1 MKTLISKLLIVL
13 SLTAASVVWASDV
26 TMYKHPQ
33 CGCCEKWA
41 NILRDEGYRVTS
53 KGTYNIEQLKN
64 QMGLPSSLRS
74 CHTAIIGD
82 FIIEGHVPEKT
93 LARFL
98 ADPPAGAQGL
108 AVPGMPIGSPGM
120 EHPTRKD
127 AYDCLLYTSPSPRD
141 VEESRMPSSA

>member
-1 MKTLISKLLIVL
+1 MKTLIGKFLFLFSLIL
-13 SLTAASVVWASDV
+13 ASAAWASDI

-41 NILRDEGYRVTS
+41 NILRDQGRQVTS

-93 LARFL
+93 IARFL
-98 ADPPAGAQGL
+98 ADTPVGARGL

-127 AYDCLLYTSPSPRD
+127 AYDVLWFD
-141 VEESRMPSSA
+141 QQGNVQVFEHID

>member
-1 MKTLISKLLIVL
+1 MKTLISKLLFLL
-13 SLTAASVVWASDV
+13 SLTVASAVWASDI

-41 NILRDEGYRVTS
+41 NILRDQGYQVTS

-64 QMGLPSSLRS
+64 QMGLPNSLRS

-98 ADPPAGAQGL
+98 ADPPVGAQGL

-127 AYDCLLYTSPSPRD
+127 AYDVLWFD
-141 VEESRMPSSA
+141 QQGKAQVFEHID

>member
-1 MKTLISKLLIVL
+1 MVPAT
-13 SLTAASVVWASDV
+13 VWTSEI

-41 NILRDEGYRVTS
+41 DILRDQGHQVTS

-64 QMGLPSSLRS
+64 QLGLPSSLRS
-74 CHTAIIGD
+74 CHTAITED
-82 FIIEGHVPEKT
+82 FIIEGHVPEGT

-98 ADPPAGAQGL
+98 ADPPIGAQGL

-127 AYDCLLYTSPSPRD
+127 EYDVLWFD
-141 VEESRMPSSA
+141 QQGKAQVFEHID